1 MRAPPVHPSAT
12 AQRRYDIDWLRV
24 LAILLIFVYHSSRP
38 FDTMEAWHVKNNQL
52 TSAFNL
58 LAVLGGLWI
67 MPLFFM
73 LSGAGA
79 SFSLRSRTV
88 EAFVRERFLRLVVPL
103 TTVGWFVLSPLQVY
117 IERVTAT
124 GYNTAPF
131 SGSFLE
137 FLPQYFVGIYGA
149 GGSFAWT
156 GVHLWFLYWLYMF
169 TLLALPILLYLVSAS
184 GQRLV
189 SWLAGLVE
197 RPGAIFLLALPLGL
211 SEALV
216 RAGVGP
222 GNEEGGWYLATYVIL
237 LIYGFLL
244 VADERYDTAIVRH
257 RWAALGLAALMV
269 VTVLVAGLP
278 SQWTVLGAAATT
290 AESMLKALA
299 GWFSLVAV
307 LGFGRKHLSVAHPS
321 LRYAGEAVL
330 PFYILHQ
337 PVIVALGY
345 IVRTWE
351 LSIGAKY
358 AIVLVVGFA
367 VITLVYGL
375 AVRRHNALRFLFGMH
390 PLPAGHGAPQP
401 AALG

>member
-1 MRAPPVHPSAT
+1 MRSLPAYPGASSP
-12 AQRRYDIDWLRV
+12 RRYDLDWLRV
-24 LAILLIFVYHSSRP
+24 LAIVLIFVYHSSRP
-38 FDTMEAWHVKNNQL
+38 FDTMESWHVKNNQL
-52 TSAFNL
+52 TPAFDL
-58 LAVLGGLWI
+58 LAVFGGLWI

-103 TTVGWFVLSPLQVY
+103 TTIGWFVLSPIQVY

-169 TLLALPILLYLVSAS
+169 TLLALPILLYLLTES

-189 SWLAGLVE
+189 IWLAGVFE

-222 GNEEGGWYLATYVIL
+222 GNEEGGWYLSTYVIL
-237 LIYGFLL
+237 LFYGFLI
-244 VADERYDTAIVRH
+244 VGDDRYDTAIVRH
-257 RWAALGLAALMV
+257 RWVALGLAVLMV
-269 VTVLVAGLP
+269 ATVLVAGLP
-278 SQWTVLGAAATT
+278 SQWTVLGAAAPTV
-290 AESMLKALA
+290 ESLLKALA
-299 GWFSLVAV
+299 GWSSLVAV
-307 LGFGRKHLSVAHPS
+307 LGFGRRHLGVAHPS

-337 PVIVALGY
+337 PAIVMLGY
-345 IVRTWE
+345 VLRTWD
-351 LSIGAKY
+351 LSIGVKY
-358 AIVLVVGFA
+358 AIVLVAGFA
-367 VITLVYGL
+367 GIMLVYEL
-375 AVRRHNALRFLFGMH
+375 AVRRHNALRLLFGMH
-390 PLPAGHGAPQP
+390 PLPDGHGVPQP
-401 AALG
+401 AVPR

>member
-1 MRAPPVHPSAT
+1 MRSPPVQPSAPS
-12 AQRRYDIDWLRV
+12 QRRSDLDWLRV

-38 FDTMEAWHVKNNQL
+38 FDDMESWHVKNNEL
-52 TSAFNL
+52 TSAFDL

-79 SFSLRSRTV
+79 CFSLRSRTV

-103 TTVGWFVLSPLQVY
+103 TTVGWFVLSPVQVY

-131 SGSFLE
+131 SGSFLA
-137 FLPQYFVGIYGA
+137 FLPEYVVGIYGA

-169 TLLALPILLYLVSAS
+169 TLLGLPILLYLLSAS

-189 SWLAGLVE
+189 TRLAGVVE
-197 RPGAIFLLALPLGL
+197 QPGAIFLLALPLGL

-237 LIYGFLL
+237 LLYGFLI
-244 VADERYDTAIVRH
+244 VADERYDAAIVRH
-257 RWAALGLAALMV
+257 RWAALGVATLMV
-269 VTVLVAGLP
+269 ATVLVAGLP
-278 SQWTVLGAAATT
+278 SQWSVLGAAATT
-290 AESMLKALA
+290 VESMLKALV
-299 GWFSLVAV
+299 GWCSLVAV
-307 LGFGRKHLSVAHPS
+307 LGFGRRRLSVPHPS

-337 PVIVALGY
+337 PVIVMLGY
-345 IVRTWE
+345 VMRTWD

-358 AIVLVVGFA
+358 VIVLVVGFA
-367 VITLVYGL
+367 AIMLVYEL
-375 AVRRHNALRFLFGMH
+375 AVRRHNSLRFLFGMH
-390 PLPAGHGAPQP
+390 PLPAGHPAPQP

>member
-1 MRAPPVHPSAT
+1 MRSPSAY
-12 AQRRYDIDWLRV
+12 ADARSQRRYDLDWLRV

-38 FDTMEAWHVKNNQL
+38 FDTMEPWHVKNNQL
-52 TSAFNL
+52 TSAFNV

-67 MPLFFM
+67 MPLFFV

-79 SFSLRSRTV
+79 SFSLRSRAV

-103 TTVGWFVLSPLQVY
+103 TTVGWFVLSPIQVY

-137 FLPQYFVGIYGA
+137 FLPQYVVGIYGA

-169 TLLALPILLYLVSAS
+169 TLLALPILLYLLSES

-189 SWLAGLVE
+189 SRLAGVVE
-197 RPGAIFLLALPLGL
+197 RPGAILLLALPLGL

-216 RAGVGP
+216 RAGIGP
-222 GNEEGGWYLATYVIL
+222 GHEEGGWYLATYVIL
-237 LIYGFLL
+237 LLYGFLI
-244 VADERYDTAIVRH
+244 VGDDRYDTAIVRH
-257 RWAALGLAALMV
+257 RWVALGLAALMMAM
-269 VTVLVAGLP
+269 VLVAGLP
-278 SQWTVLGAAATT
+278 SEWAVLGAAAPTL
-290 AESMLKALA
+290 ESMLKALA
-299 GWFSLVAV
+299 GWSSLVAV
-307 LGFGRKHLSVAHPS
+307 LGFGRRHLGVAHPG

-337 PVIVALGY
+337 PAIVMLGY
-345 IVRTWE
+345 IMRTWD
-351 LSIGAKY
+351 LSIGVKY
-358 AIVLVVGFA
+358 AIVLAAGFA
-367 VITLVYGL
+367 GVMLVYEL
-375 AVRRHNALRFLFGMH
+375 AVRRHNALRLLFGMH
-390 PLPAGHGAPQP
+390 PLPAGHGVPQP
-401 AALG
+401 AVPR